1 MCAPLFI
8 HFQLN
13 ALFFCFASRNLGEK
27 TGMRD
32 PRGMVCAGRSGTPP
46 KVPRGA
52 CDQPPA
58 KGHGCRAARPQ
69 PCGRH
74 GAAGR
79 GVCPALAAR
88 PSAACARAQGV
99 CPWGSGVQPCE
110 AAGPLGRG
118 SARGVFCAS
127 ATRWGRRAKHREKVE
142 PAGPR
147 PPTPPPRPAPRPCRG
162 LACCGPMRE
171 AVPLASGAGPVKPP
185 QPGTLQRSLQAP
197 SGRPPQP
204 GGEDRLST
212 ARPSGRCG
220 RVAGPA
226 VHRTC
231 NVQGA
236 LLQGGGHGPVLPA
249 QQGAAAPLGHFLL
262 QPGPQLQVGL
272 GGCVER
278 GPVTQGRHRQPCRWC
293 CGVMS
298 SIPHSRVGQGPR
310 GLWADHLPS
319 VSPRGRTEHAHTL
332 ATSLRHRI
340 MCALAGLPHEAR
352 AVARTL

>member
-1 MCAPLFI
+1 MTFCTTTKCVPRFSSI
-8 HFQLN
+8 FNSMHY
-13 ALFFCFASRNLGEK
+13 FFVS
-27 TGMRD
+27 
-32 PRGMVCAGRSGTPP
+32 PRGIWVRKQGCVIPAGWSVPG
-46 KVPRGA
+46 KVE
-52 CDQPPA
+52 
-58 KGHGCRAARPQ
+58 
-69 PCGRH
+69 RH
-74 GAAGR
+74 R
-79 GVCPALAAR
+79 RCPEALATSPPRRDTSAVRRGLSRVAGTGRPGGECAQRWQQGPPQRVHAR
-88 PSAACARAQGV
+88 RGCVPGAVGCSPVKGQGPWEGDLPGVYSARL
-99 CPWGSGVQPCE
+99 
-110 AAGPLGRG
+110 PLGG
-118 SARGVFCAS
+118 GGEQS
-127 ATRWGRRAKHREKVE
+127 TGRKWNLQG
-142 PAGPR
+142 PAPHA
-147 PPTPPPRPAPRPCRG
+147 PPCPAPRPCRG
-162 LACCGPMRE
+162 LARCGPMRE

-185 QPGTLQRSLQAP
+185 QPGTLKAP
-197 SGRPPQP
+197 SGRPLQP
-204 GGEDRLST
+204 GGEDRLSA

-298 SIPHSRVGQGPR
+298 SRVGQGPR